1 MRYPKVYN
9 KTATNPA
16 IFASPGK
23 GGKGGQPAMS
33 QAIDQYISDQ
43 REDIQSIL
51 HQVRETLRSALPEA
65 EERIS
70 WRMPTYWK
78 DKNIIHFAAFKNH
91 MGIYPGDIAIEHFR
105 YRLSDYRF
113 SKGAIQFPY
122 DRPIPLDLIRD
133 IALWCYDTGNHHG
146 SK

>member
-1 MRYPKVYN
+1 VNQRER
-9 KTATNPA
+9 
-16 IFASPGK
+16 PGK
-23 GGKGGQPAMS
+23 RGEIAMS
-33 QAIDQYISDQ
+33 QVIDQYISDQ
-43 REDIQSIL
+43 REDIQPIL

-65 EERIS
+65 DERIS

-91 MGIYPGDIAIEHFR
+91 LGIYPGDKAILNFQD
-105 YRLSDYRF
+105 RLLDYPF

-146 SK
+146 KRAGK

>member
-1 MRYPKVYN
+1 MLYPKVYN
-9 KTATNPA
+9 GTATNFDN
-16 IFASPGK
+16 FASPEK
-23 GGKGGQPAMS
+23 GEKRGEPAMS

-43 REDIQSIL
+43 REDIQPIL
-51 HQVRETLRSALPEA
+51 HQVRETLRATLPEA

-78 DKNIIHFAAFKNH
+78 DKNIIYFAAFKNH
-91 MGIYPGDIAIEHFR
+91 MGIYPGDVAIEHFR
-105 YRLSDYRF
+105 DRLSDYRF

-122 DRPIPLDLIRD
+122 DQPIPLDLIRD
-133 IALWCYDTGNHHG
+133 IALWCYETGHHHG